1 MPDNVPASFI
11 PKKSSTIQR
20 PTSSARIGLFF
31 LIAVIAF
38 VLALASTIGVFLYGG
53 ITKRN
58 IESKAASLERAG
70 EAFEISL
77 IEELSRLDNRIESSK
92 QILGDHTVM
101 TTLFNALGD
110 STLKSVKFDTFD
122 LSSNEKG
129 EVKMILSGVAR
140 DYASVVLQ
148 SEVLA
153 ESKFFRNI
161 VFSNLGLDING
172 DVTFD
177 IETTVDDSLISFED
191 NIQ

>member
-1 MPDNVPASFI
+1 MPDNIPASFI
-11 PKKSSTIQR
+11 PKKTSTVR
-20 PTSSARIGLFF
+20 KPTRAARVGLFF

-38 VLALASTIGVFLYGG
+38 ILALASAIGVFLYGG

-58 IESKAASLERAG
+58 IESKAASLERAK

-92 QILGDHTVM
+92 QILGSHTVM

-110 STLKSVKFDTFD
+110 STLKSVKFDTFS
-122 LSSNEKG
+122 LASNEKG
-129 EVKMILSGVAR
+129 EVKMMLSGIAR
-140 DYASVVLQ
+140 DYASIVLQ

-153 ESKFFRNI
+153 ESKFFKNI
-161 VFSNLGLDING
+161 VFSNLGLDLNG

-177 IETTVDDSLISFED
+177 IETTVDNSLISFED